1 MTGKRFNLGSMRN
14 WHLWLGVLLALP
26 IVIVAITT
34 IYLVH
39 KDTFKSKQPLFGMAM
54 GEKSMEKGGKL
65 KGGKLEL
72 RAVLPAAEGHYWLG
86 AGNGF
91 YRLSASELRPLTQ
104 VGEVRDLQ
112 ALGQGAV
119 LAAGKQGLW
128 RLSAEGKAEELKSG
142 DWHSLSAV
150 GDKLFAS
157 GKLEVLESSDGGSS
171 WTPVKLAELP
181 MRAELRTYLETAS
194 GQRWLGGKQGLYR
207 LTEDGTLER
216 VLEEEVFDL
225 LAVEQ
230 GLLAAGKKGLWLVAS
245 DGALQ
250 RLGEEREVRS
260 LSVDAQQLF
269 ATAKYQVEFAKLASP
284 SELKPWTMPEPLQQM
299 LASPQKVDKAD
310 KGEKEGNKSGEG
322 FRQKVDK
329 ADKGEK
335 EGNKSGEG
343 FRLDKVMK
351 SLHTGKFL
359 GSLQWMWGDIVGGSM
374 ILFTLTGLVMWWRG
388 RGRRL
393 QQVQA
398 NEA

>member
-1 MTGKRFNLGSMRN
+1 MAGKQFSLGSMRD
-14 WHLWLGVLLALP
+14 WHLVLGVLLSLP

-39 KDTFKSKQPLFGMAM
+39 KDTFKSKQPLFGMAMGEKSMAMGEKSMAM

-322 FRQKVDK
+322 FR
-329 ADKGEK
+329 
-335 EGNKSGEG
+335 
-343 FRLDKVMK
+343 LDKVLK

>member
-1 MTGKRFNLGSMRN
+1 MAGKRFNLGSMRD
-14 WHLWLGVLLALP
+14 WHLWLGVLLSLP
-26 IVIVAITT
+26 ILIVAITT
-34 IYLVH
+34 IYLAH

-65 KGGKLEL
+65 EL

-86 AGNGF
+86 AGKGF

-119 LAAGKQGLW
+119 LAAGKYGLW
-128 RLSAEGKAEELKSG
+128 RLSAEGKAEKLKSG

-157 GKLEVLESSDGGSS
+157 GKREVLESSDGGSS

-181 MRAELRTYLETAS
+181 MHAELRTYLETAS
-194 GQRWLGGKQGLYR
+194 GQRWLGGEEGLYR

-216 VLEEEVFDL
+216 VLKEEVFDL

-250 RLGEEREVRS
+250 RLGEQREVRS
-260 LSVDAQQLF
+260 LSADAQQLF
-269 ATAKYQVEFAKLASP
+269 AVAKYQVQFAKLASP
-284 SELKPWTMPEPLQQM
+284 SELKPWTMPEPLQV
-299 LASPQKVDKAD
+299 LASPQKADKAY
-310 KGEKEGNKSGEG
+310 KGEKKG
-322 FRQKVDK
+322 DK
-329 ADKGEK
+329 Y
-335 EGNKSGEG
+335 GEG

-359 GSLQWMWGDIVGGSM
+359 GPLEWLWGDIVGGSM